1 MNNNR
6 TLDLHGMTWLEALPA
21 FIEFYNGAVARG
33 DRAKLE
39 IVHGYG
45 STGEGGVLLKR
56 IRAFLESHAES
67 LEVQTDSN
75 PGHTF
80 VVSKAALPN
89 IVDMLYEDILAY
101 CDTAKPQSKIIGKFR
116 RSGQPE
122 VLQALRTLE
131 SQRRLIARLKGKLKV
146 YESV

>member
-1 MNNNR
+1 MNANCI
-6 TLDLHGMTWLEALPA
+6 LDLHGMAWLEALPA

-33 DRAKLE
+33 DKARLE
-39 IVHGYG
+39 VVHGYG

-56 IRAFLESHAES
+56 IRGFLESHAES
-67 LEVQTDSN
+67 LEVHLDSN

-80 VVSKAALPN
+80 VTPNIALPDTM
-89 IVDMLYEDILAY
+89 DMLCEDILAY
-101 CDTAKPQSKIIGKFR
+101 CDTPRPQSKIIGKFR

-122 VLQALRTLE
+122 VLQAIRRLE
-131 SQRRLIARLKGKLKV
+131 SQRRLTATLKGALKV